1 MATKP
6 SPSWP
11 PFRPETP
18 DQRSNSFQSYFSFA
32 ESFNEPRYL
41 FPDAATGLPAPSHVE
56 RDPDRLLLD
65 SALRLVQLVEPSFR
79 VSPLPPTATLA
90 IARYFGKKRFS
101 RRRAIARANRGGTAF
116 DRPRPISTVNGRA
129 RFGNRAGS
137 YLSCQLRIRCARH
150 RCCNYF
156 AVRSVNTPA
165 TDSRSIRGVNLSK
178 ALASARHSEYH
189 LNALSV
195 AAYTRLR
202 SRVNAGRGIGR
213 RRRWRGPVVP
223 RQLRRTPRTPIDA
236 RSSASRGPTTRSSF
250 ARWID
255 LRAGE
260 GVVFFHG
267 QRRPTFF
274 GRKTIGSGPGRGS
287 RDESVGDIDWRATGA
302 ARSVGPSVVS
312 LRVARMFLGRWIG
325 GRALMHIQRHS
336 QLLRH
341 RRERTTPAFPTHPL
355 VTPIRRSRERD
366 GTKTR
371 R

>member
-11 PFRPETP
+11 PFRPRNSGSTVELLP
-18 DQRSNSFQSYFSFA
+18 IVFFFRRKFQRA
-32 ESFNEPRYL
+32 ALP
-41 FPDAATGLPAPSHVE
+41 FPGRGHRPSRAKPELPLLVDGAPH
-56 RDPDRLLLD
+56 
-65 SALRLVQLVEPSFR
+65 LVQRRPEFPRLSAACDR
-79 VSPLPPTATLA
+79 NLLA

-101 RRRAIARANRGGTAF
+101 RRRSIARANRSI
-116 DRPRPISTVNGRA
+116 DRQPISTVNGRA

-137 YLSCQLRIRCARH
+137 YLSCQLRVRCARH
-150 RCCNYF
+150 RCNYF
-156 AVRSVNTPA
+156 AARSVNTPA

-202 SRVNAGRGIGR
+202 SRVNADVEESDVVGDGGAR
-213 RRRWRGPVVP
+213 RAAPTWSRAANADRRSIVRFS
-223 RQLRRTPRTPIDA
+223 RTNDEIVE
-236 RSSASRGPTTRSSF
+236 TRDGSTYG
-250 ARWID
+250 
-255 LRAGE
+255 AGE

-274 GRKTIGSGPGRGS
+274 GRKTIGSAPGRGS

-336 QLLRH
+336 RLLRR

-355 VTPIRRSRERD
+355 GTPIRRSRERD